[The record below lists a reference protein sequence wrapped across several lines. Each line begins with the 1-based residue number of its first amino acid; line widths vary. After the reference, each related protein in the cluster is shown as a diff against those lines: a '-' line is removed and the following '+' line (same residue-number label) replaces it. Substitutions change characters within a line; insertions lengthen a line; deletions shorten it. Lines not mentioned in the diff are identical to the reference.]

1 MGASFTSRLT
11 GRGSYTRIDRERRC
25 ELNETQKA
33 KEDVTSTPSRPI
45 INHIGISGGK
55 DSTALLLWA
64 VHESGY
70 DPDSINATFCDTGNE
85 HRFTYAHVEMLS
97 KKVCPIEWLKP
108 KRDFYE
114 LAKWKHRFPGA
125 KSRFCTQ
132 ELKIFPTRD
141 HVKALIESG
150 NSVVLHSGVRAS
162 ESLERSKM
170 VVREELT
177 EHTSEYRPLL
187 RWSIEDVWAIHT
199 RYGIPPN
206 PLYAMGARRVGCFPC
221 IMSRKAE
228 IANIAKIAPEQIDR
242 IRTAEDDWGNENM
255 FHGFFCRDKVP
266 MRFRSRKIRSADG
279 RWIAVCTID
288 DVVRWATEKPDGVQ
302 QELALAE
309 LDTRAED
316 RTACQSTWG
325 SCE

>member
-1 MGASFTSRLT
+1 M
-11 GRGSYTRIDRERRC
+11 
-25 ELNETQKA
+25 NP
-33 KEDVTSTPSRPI
+33 KEQHEEAQEKEGDVVPARPRPV

-70 DPDSINATFCDTGNE
+70 DPLSINATFCDTGNE
-85 HRFTYAHVEMLS
+85 HDYTYKHVEMLS

-114 LAKWKHRFPGA
+114 LAKHKKRFPGV

-141 HVKALIESG
+141 HIKALVEAG
-150 NSVVLHSGVRAS
+150 NDIVLHSGVRAA
-162 ESLERSKM
+162 ESFERSKM
-170 VVREELT
+170 VVREDVRQHVT
-177 EHTSEYRPLL
+177 EYRPLL
-187 RWSIEDVWAIHT
+187 RWTLEDVWAIHN
-199 RYGIPPN
+199 RYGIAPN
-206 PLYAMGARRVGCFPC
+206 PLYAMGAKRVGCFPC

-228 IANIAKIAPEQIDR
+228 IANISKVAPEQIDK
-242 IRTAEDDWGNENM
+242 IRLKEGDFGPRGST
-255 FHGFFCRDKVP
+255 FFGPYKIP
-266 MRFRSRKIRSADG
+266 LRFRSRKVRAKNGKDYMV
-279 RWIAVCTID
+279 ATID
-288 DVVRWATEKPDGVQ
+288 DVVAWATFKPDGIQ
-302 QELALAE
+302 GELVFGE
-309 LDTRAED
+309 LDTRAAD

>member
-1 MGASFTSRLT
+1 M
-11 GRGSYTRIDRERRC
+11 
-25 ELNETQKA
+25 NQKQSHEE
-33 KEDVTSTPSRPI
+33 KRQEEGHVVPDSRPRPV

-64 VHESGY
+64 VYESGY
-70 DPDSINATFCDTGNE
+70 DPATLNATFCDTGNE
-85 HRFTYAHVEMLS
+85 HTFTYKHVEMLS
-97 KKVCPIEWLKP
+97 KRVCPIEWLKP

-114 LAKWKHRFPGA
+114 LAKHKKRFPGV

-141 HVKALIESG
+141 HVKALVEAG
-150 NSVVLHSGVRAS
+150 NDIVLHSGVRAA
-162 ESLERSKM
+162 ESLARSKM
-170 VVREELT
+170 VVREDIREYV
-177 EHTSEYRPLL
+177 SEFRPLL
-187 RWSIEDVWAIHT
+187 KWSIEDVWAIHA

-228 IANIAKIAPEQIDR
+228 IANIAQIAPEQIDR
-242 IRTAEDDWGNENM
+242 IRREEGDWQSDGF
-255 FHGFFCRDKVP
+255 FHGFFSRDKIP
-266 MRFRSRKIRSADG
+266 MRFRSRKIRTRDG
-279 RWIAVCTID
+279 RVMMVCTID
-288 DVVRWATEKPDGVQ
+288 DVVAWATEKPDGTQ
-302 QELALAE
+302 QELRLGE

-316 RTACQSTWG
+316 RTACQSSWG